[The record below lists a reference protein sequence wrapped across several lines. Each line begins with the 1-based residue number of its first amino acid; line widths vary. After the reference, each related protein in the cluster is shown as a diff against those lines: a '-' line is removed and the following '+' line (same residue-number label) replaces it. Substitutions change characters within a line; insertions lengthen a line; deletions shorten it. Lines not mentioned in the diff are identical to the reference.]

1 MSARAALDNRA
12 SMTPQPVSLLCQY
25 NTGIL
30 RPREE
35 GGSRGGTEEGAGE
48 GPRKG
53 GRTQEGGRESRAERS
68 GANVGGARFLRSLV
82 VKKIAVFGYFSILGK
97 AVLGP
102 GEVVFTA
109 VQQSSVKA
117 VQPAASTTHLTYE

>member
-30 RPREE
+30 SPREE

-53 GRTQEGGRESRAERS
+53 GRTQEGGRESGAEQMS
-68 GANVGGARFLRSLV
+68 V
-82 VKKIAVFGYFSILGK
+82 VR
-97 AVLGP
+97 GP
-102 GEVVFTA
+102 CG
-109 VQQSSVKA
+109 
-117 VQPAASTTHLTYE
+117 P